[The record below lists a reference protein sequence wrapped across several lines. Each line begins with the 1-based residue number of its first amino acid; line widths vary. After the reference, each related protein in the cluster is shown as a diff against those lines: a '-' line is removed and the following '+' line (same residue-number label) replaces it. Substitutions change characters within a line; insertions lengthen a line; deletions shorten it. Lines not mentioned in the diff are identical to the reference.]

1 MQHPSFLEAGWLH
14 YFRRIVEHIHGL
26 HVEYTFTC
34 DVRYRA
40 VPLTWPLLHPPC
52 KVRKRL
58 QTVSHYWCII
68 SLNRLVQFSL
78 RHLANRVVRFRRSTP
93 RFAPI
98 VYKYLGV

>member
-40 VPLTWPLLHPPC
+40 VPLTWPLLHPPWS
-52 KVRKRL
+52 
-58 QTVSHYWCII
+58 SHHHEVLL
-68 SLNRLVQFSL
+68 SVGGAAAAARQLPDALS
-78 RHLANRVVRFRRSTP
+78 
-93 RFAPI
+93 
-98 VYKYLGV
+98 